1 MGFAETG
8 LVYALIGVAVGIAL
22 ALREKRRR
30 VLLFLAGLFFWPVFA
45 PFLLSPGKPPEQQR
59 PVQDARVQAAQDRV
73 LRALAR
79 LDGLAEEVVAPE
91 MARVRGLAGAMGA
104 MSRRIAEMDE
114 LLSGPELN
122 EPAAR
127 ALLQD
132 LAARGVSEKDPRQES
147 VKARLRNIERLRA
160 MRDRTREDLERILYK
175 LEEMSTQL
183 HLLKFA
189 GRPEAEVVRAIKEVA
204 ESVEGITEGLLADE
218 AFAPDAHA
226 Q

>member
-8 LVYALIGVAVGIAL
+8 LVYALIGIVVGVAL
-22 ALREKRRR
+22 ALREKRRQ
-30 VLLFLAGLFFWPVFA
+30 LLFFLAGLLFWPVFA
-45 PFLLSPGKPPEQQR
+45 PFLLSQGKRPE
-59 PVQDARVQAAQDRV
+59 PAAAQDRV
-73 LRALAR
+73 LRALAH
-79 LDGLAEEVVAPE
+79 LDGLAADVVAPE
-91 MARVRGLAGAMGA
+91 IARVRGLGGAMAA
-104 MSRRIAEMDE
+104 MSKRIAEMDA
-114 LLSGPELN
+114 LLSSPGLS

-127 ALLQD
+127 ALLQE
-132 LAARGVSEKDPRQES
+132 LSARGVPEKDPRQES
-147 VKARLRNIERLRA
+147 VRARLRKIERMRA

-218 AFAPDAHA
+218 PFAPDAHA